1 VPVVIHKETVPAW
14 FNDMHG
20 SVSERSVFDFLQY
33 STVMLT
39 QALLAHRLAI
49 GIIHIAGIWLWKNY
63 KVFRQRPLFGR
74 RVPRRNLHRSV
85 SPWTWHK

>member
-49 GIIHIAGIWLWKNY
+49 GIIHIAGI
-63 KVFRQRPLFGR
+63 
-74 RVPRRNLHRSV
+74 
-85 SPWTWHK
+85 